1 VRSICLVTGESY
13 AHVRQDLAH
22 LQKTMTGGLY
32 PSISDGVMTPVHY
45 LYLTSKG
52 WVLQLTK
59 NAYLPD
65 IPRDGRYI
73 AVIPRH
79 MMAVRD
85 GTVWDVWDSRF
96 SRRTKSGYPRL
107 LGYYVPPT

>member
-1 VRSICLVTGESY
+1 MSLRI
-13 AHVRQDLAH
+13 RLAR
-22 LQKTMTGGLY
+22 GGAKKRPY
-32 PSISDGVMTPVHY
+32 YRIVIADARM
-45 LYLTSKG
+45 
-52 WVLQLTK
+52 
-59 NAYLPD
+59 
-65 IPRDGRYI
+65 PRDGRYI